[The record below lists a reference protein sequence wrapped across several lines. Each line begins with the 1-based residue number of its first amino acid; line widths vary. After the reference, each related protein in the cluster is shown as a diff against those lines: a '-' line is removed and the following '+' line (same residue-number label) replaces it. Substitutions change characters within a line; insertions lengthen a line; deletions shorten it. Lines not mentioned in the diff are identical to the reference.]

1 MKTPKTLTEI
11 KCPKCDESIDISDSL
26 LQRVEAQYK
35 ANMEERFKSEK
46 AQMEAKH
53 IKALETIK
61 ETVRADTE
69 KEQNNKLKALE
80 EDLLQKEERLKAFN
94 QTELEFLKLQRA
106 HKTLKD
112 DLSLD
117 FERKLN
123 EELELERSKIKNQLA
138 SESELKIKEL
148 EKKLADQVKLT
159 EQMKQKQEQ
168 GSMQM
173 QGEVLELALEQFL
186 QQEFPLDNIE
196 EIKKGAN
203 GADCLQIVNTHQKPN
218 CGTIYYETKRTKSFS
233 DGWIEKFKADIRDKN
248 ASVGVLV
255 SEVLPDDIKGVGQRD
270 GIWICNFASFK
281 LIAHVLRKAVVDINF
296 VEAKNQGKS
305 DKMSLLYNYL
315 TSNEFKMQVEAIV
328 EGFTQM
334 QQDLDSEK
342 RAMKRLWKKR
352 EKQLEKVVD
361 STLAMH
367 GSITG
372 IAGNAIKSI
381 DVLELKQLGESD
393 VE

>member
-1 MKTPKTLTEI
+1 MTKTKDVTIQCLNCGEVIDITEI
-11 KCPKCDESIDISDSL
+11 MRHQL
-26 LQRVEAQYK
+26 EAQFKQEIAKRIQDEK
-35 ANMEERFKSEK
+35 ANLKKAHQTEMQQLKERIKNEVLE
-46 AQMEAKH
+46 AQS
-53 IKALETIK
+53 
-61 ETVRADTE
+61 
-69 KEQNNKLKALE
+69 NKLKDLEDALQRK
-80 EDLLQKEERLKAFN
+80 DERLKEFN
-94 QTELEFLKLQRA
+94 KNEMELLKLKREHQS
-106 HKTLKD
+106 LK
-112 DLSLD
+112 
-117 FERKLN
+117 
-123 EELELERSKIKNQLA
+123 EELELDFEKKLNQQLEQERSKIKTQMA

-148 EKKLADQVKLT
+148 EKKLQDQVKLT

-173 QGEVLELALEQFL
+173 QGEVLEMALENYL
-186 QQEFPLDNIE
+186 QDQFPLDTIE

-203 GADCLQIVNTHQKPN
+203 GADCLQVVNTHQKTN

-233 DGWIEKFKADIRDKN
+233 PGWIEKFKADIREKN

-255 SEVLPDDIKGVGQRD
+255 SEVLPDDITGIGQKE
-270 GIWICNFASFK
+270 GIWICNFSSFK
-281 LIAHVLRKAVVDINF
+281 LVAHVLRKAVIDISF
-296 VEAKNQGKS
+296 TEAKHQGKS

-315 TSNEFKMQVEAIV
+315 TGNEFKMQVEAIV

-334 QQDLDSEK
+334 QQDLDAEK

-361 STLAMH
+361 STLSMH

-381 DVLELKQLGESD
+381 DSLELKQLGKNEAD
-393 VE
+393 